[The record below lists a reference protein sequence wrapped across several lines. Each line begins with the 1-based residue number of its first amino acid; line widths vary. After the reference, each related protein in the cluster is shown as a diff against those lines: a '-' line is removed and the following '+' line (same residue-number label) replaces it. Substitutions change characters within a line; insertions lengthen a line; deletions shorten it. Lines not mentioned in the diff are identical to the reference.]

1 MNALKIS
8 LRFGSGSVRST
19 RLLSNELRQLSVKS
33 NLANFQS
40 IAVARNYSQISLQK
54 VRVVFK
60 RISGFSAF
68 LQESAYYVELRFLK
82 TALI

>member
-8 LRFGSGSVRST
+8 LRFGGVRSPS
-19 RLLSNELRQLSVKS
+19 LLSNELRQLSVKS

-54 VRVVFK
+54 VSVQLEL
-60 RISGFSAF
+60 F
-68 LQESAYYVELRFLK
+68 LNP
-82 TALI
+82 